1 MMTFTTTDMVQKF
14 AKGQLTYFQK
24 QFNKSPSALHWR
36 LVTHYMMVYQQAM
49 QLDRDSASTVR
60 TDLLKQLDSLPV
72 GEWDECI
79 VQAMTGRS
87 VADAVRESARDL

>member
-1 MMTFTTTDMVQKF
+1 MNAFTTTKMVQQF

-24 QFNKSPSALHWR
+24 QFMKSPSALHWR

-60 TDLLKQLDSLPV
+60 DDLLKQLDAVPV
-72 GEWDECI
+72 GAWDERI
-79 VQAMTGRS
+79 VQALTGRS
-87 VADAVRESARDL
+87 VGDAVRESARDL